1 MVSLEKG
8 ISPLLHHGASHGVL
22 FPSHRVSI
30 MKLKHAWIAGVLT
43 LCVNPLIQ
51 AAEVTTH
58 VAVTPGQASLAEELK
73 AEATVTAIDLATR
86 KVSLKNAEGKTF
98 DLVAG
103 EEVTNLQNLKVGDV
117 VALRY
122 LQLLDLELLKGTA
135 GVRKRVVEV
144 EGGKAAPGEQPAA
157 GAGMQ
162 VTIYADVIDV
172 DKAQQTIRV
181 KGVDNTLTLK
191 VKDPAQF
198 ALIAKG
204 DQIKAVQT
212 TAIAIGIVPK
222 QP

>member
-1 MVSLEKG
+1 
-8 ISPLLHHGASHGVL
+8 
-22 FPSHRVSI
+22 

-51 AAEVTTH
+51 AAEVTTN
-58 VAVTPGQASLAEELK
+58 VAVTPGQASLAEEVK

-86 KVSLKNAEGKTF
+86 KISLKNAEGKTF

-144 EGGKAAPGEQPAA
+144 EWSKAAAGEQPGA

-222 QP
+222 P

>member
-1 MVSLEKG
+1 
-8 ISPLLHHGASHGVL
+8 
-22 FPSHRVSI
+22 

-51 AAEVTTH
+51 AAEVTAN
-58 VAVTPGQASLAEELK
+58 VAVTPGQASLAEEVK

-86 KVSLKNAEGKTF
+86 KISLKNAEGQTF

-144 EGGKAAPGEQPAA
+144 EGSKAATGEQPGA

-181 KGVDNTLTLK
+181 KGVDDTLTLK

>member
-1 MVSLEKG
+1 
-8 ISPLLHHGASHGVL
+8 
-22 FPSHRVSI
+22 
-30 MKLKHAWIAGVLT
+30 MKLKHAWIAGALA
-43 LCVNPLIQ
+43 LCTHPLIQ
-51 AAEVTTH
+51 AAQVTTN
-58 VAVTPGQASLAEELK
+58 VAVTPAQASLAEELT
-73 AEATVTAIDLATR
+73 AEATVTAIDLASR
-86 KVSLKNAEGKTF
+86 KVSLTNAEGKAF

-103 EEVTNLQNLKVGDV
+103 EEVANLQNLKVGDV

-122 LQLLDLELLKGTA
+122 LQLLDLTLLKGTA

-181 KGVDNTLTLK
+181 KGVDKTLSIQ

-212 TAIAIGIVPK
+212 TAIAIGIATK

>member
-1 MVSLEKG
+1 
-8 ISPLLHHGASHGVL
+8 
-22 FPSHRVSI
+22 

-51 AAEVTTH
+51 AAEVTAN
-58 VAVTPGQASLAEELK
+58 VAVTPGQASLAEEVK

-86 KVSLKNAEGKTF
+86 KISLKNAEGKTF

-144 EGGKAAPGEQPAA
+144 EGSKAAAGEKPGA

-181 KGVDNTLTLK
+181 KGVDDTLTLK

>member
-1 MVSLEKG
+1 
-8 ISPLLHHGASHGVL
+8 
-22 FPSHRVSI
+22 

-51 AAEVTTH
+51 AAEVTAN
-58 VAVTPGQASLAEELK
+58 VAVTPGQASLAEEVK

-86 KVSLKNAEGKTF
+86 KISLKNAEGETF

-144 EGGKAAPGEQPAA
+144 EGSKAATGEQPGA

-181 KGVDNTLTLK
+181 KGVDDTLTLK

>member
-1 MVSLEKG
+1 
-8 ISPLLHHGASHGVL
+8 
-22 FPSHRVSI
+22 

-51 AAEVTTH
+51 AAEVTAN
-58 VAVTPGQASLAEELK
+58 VAVTPGQASLAEEVK

-86 KVSLKNAEGKTF
+86 KISLKNAEGKTF

-144 EGGKAAPGEQPAA
+144 EGSKAATGEQPGA

-181 KGVDNTLTLK
+181 KGVDDTLTLK

>member
-1 MVSLEKG
+1 
-8 ISPLLHHGASHGVL
+8 
-22 FPSHRVSI
+22 
-30 MKLKHAWIAGVLT
+30 MKLKHAWIAGALA
-43 LCVNPLIQ
+43 LCTHPLIQ
-51 AAEVTTH
+51 AAQVTTN
-58 VAVTPGQASLAEELK
+58 VAVTPGQASLAEELT
-73 AEATVTAIDLATR
+73 AEATVTAIDLASR
-86 KVSLKNAEGKTF
+86 KVSLKNAEGKAF

-103 EEVTNLQNLKVGDV
+103 EEVANLQNLKVGDV

-122 LQLLDLELLKGTA
+122 LQLLDLTLLKGTA

-181 KGVDNTLTLK
+181 KGVDHTLTLK
-191 VKDPAQF
+191 VQDPAQF

-212 TAIAIGIVPK
+212 TAIAIGIAP
-222 QP
+222 QSP

>member
-1 MVSLEKG
+1 
-8 ISPLLHHGASHGVL
+8 
-22 FPSHRVSI
+22 

-51 AAEVTTH
+51 AAEVTAN
-58 VAVTPGQASLAEELK
+58 VAVTPGQASLAEEVK

-86 KVSLKNAEGKTF
+86 KISLKNAEGQTF

-144 EGGKAAPGEQPAA
+144 EGSKAAAGEKPGA
-157 GAGMQ
+157 GAGIQ

-181 KGVDNTLTLK
+181 KGVDDTLTLK

>member
-1 MVSLEKG
+1 
-8 ISPLLHHGASHGVL
+8 
-22 FPSHRVSI
+22 

-51 AAEVTTH
+51 AAEVTAN
-58 VAVTPGQASLAEELK
+58 VAVTPGQASLAEEVK

-144 EGGKAAPGEQPAA
+144 EGSKAATGEQPGA

-181 KGVDNTLTLK
+181 KGVDDTLTLK

-222 QP
+222 P

>member
-1 MVSLEKG
+1 
-8 ISPLLHHGASHGVL
+8 
-22 FPSHRVSI
+22 
-30 MKLKHAWIAGVLT
+30 MKLKHAWIAGALA
-43 LCVNPLIQ
+43 LCTHPLIQ
-51 AAEVTTH
+51 AAQVTTN
-58 VAVTPGQASLAEELK
+58 VAVTPGQASLAEELT
-73 AEATVTAIDLATR
+73 AEATVTAIDLASR
-86 KVSLKNAEGKTF
+86 KVGLKNAEGKAF

-103 EEVTNLQNLKVGDV
+103 EEVANLQNLKVGDV

-122 LQLLDLELLKGTA
+122 LQLLDLTLLKGTA

-181 KGVDNTLTLK
+181 KGVDKTLSIQ

>member
-1 MVSLEKG
+1 
-8 ISPLLHHGASHGVL
+8 
-22 FPSHRVSI
+22 

-51 AAEVTTH
+51 AAEVTAN
-58 VAVTPGQASLAEELK
+58 VAVTPGQASLAEEVK

-86 KVSLKNAEGKTF
+86 KISLKNAEGQTF

-144 EGGKAAPGEQPAA
+144 EGSKAAAGEKPGA

-181 KGVDNTLTLK
+181 KGVDDTLTLK

>member
-1 MVSLEKG
+1 
-8 ISPLLHHGASHGVL
+8 
-22 FPSHRVSI
+22 
-30 MKLKHAWIAGVLT
+30 MKLKHAWIAGLLSLSPTALVY
-43 LCVNPLIQ
+43 
-51 AAEVTTH
+51 AAEVATN
-58 VAVTPGQASLAEELK
+58 VAIAPGQASLAEEVTAK
-73 AEATVTAIDLATR
+73 ATITAIDTATR
-86 KVSLKNAEGKTF
+86 KVSLKNAEGQVF
-98 DLVAG
+98 DIVAG
-103 EEVTNLQNLKVGDV
+103 DEVTDLQNLKVGDE

-144 EGGKAAPGEQPAA
+144 EGTKAAAGDKPAA

-172 DKAQQTIRV
+172 DKAQQSIRV
-181 KGVDNTLTLK
+181 KGVDKTLTLK

-212 TAIAIGIVPK
+212 TAIGIGIVPEQK
-222 QP
+222 

>member
-1 MVSLEKG
+1 
-8 ISPLLHHGASHGVL
+8 
-22 FPSHRVSI
+22 
-30 MKLKHAWIAGVLT
+30 
-43 LCVNPLIQ
+43 
-51 AAEVTTH
+51 
-58 VAVTPGQASLAEELK
+58 
-73 AEATVTAIDLATR
+73 
-86 KVSLKNAEGKTF
+86 
-98 DLVAG
+98 
-103 EEVTNLQNLKVGDV
+103 
-117 VALRY
+117 
-122 LQLLDLELLKGTA
+122 
-135 GVRKRVVEV
+135 VRKRVVEV
-144 EGGKAAPGEQPAA
+144 EGSKAAAGEQPGA

-181 KGVDNTLTLK
+181 KGVDDTLTLK

>member
-1 MVSLEKG
+1 
-8 ISPLLHHGASHGVL
+8 
-22 FPSHRVSI
+22 
-30 MKLKHAWIAGVLT
+30 MKLKHAWIAGLFALASAT
-43 LCVNPLIQ
+43 Q
-51 AAEVTTH
+51 AAEVTTN
-58 VAVTPGQASLAEELK
+58 VAVAPGQASLAEEVTAK
-73 AEATVTAIDLATR
+73 ATVTAIDVATR

-103 EEVTNLQNLKVGDV
+103 DEVTNLKNIKVGDE

-144 EGGKAAPGEQPAA
+144 EGSKAAAGQQPGA

-162 VTIYADVIDV
+162 VTIYADVIDI
-172 DKAQQTIRV
+172 DKAHQTIKV
-181 KGVDNTLTLK
+181 KGVDKTLTVK
-191 VKDPAQF
+191 VNDPAQF

-212 TAIAIGIVPK
+212 TAVGIGIEPQK
-222 QP
+222 K

>member
-1 MVSLEKG
+1 
-8 ISPLLHHGASHGVL
+8 
-22 FPSHRVSI
+22 

-51 AAEVTTH
+51 AAEVTAN
-58 VAVTPGQASLAEELK
+58 VAVTPGQASLAEEVK
-73 AEATVTAIDLATR
+73 AEATVTALDLATR
-86 KVSLKNAEGKTF
+86 KISLKNAEGETF

-144 EGGKAAPGEQPAA
+144 EGSKAAAGQQPGA

-191 VKDPAQF
+191 VRDPAQF

>member
-1 MVSLEKG
+1 
-8 ISPLLHHGASHGVL
+8 
-22 FPSHRVSI
+22 

-43 LCVNPLIQ
+43 LCAPPLLY

-58 VAVTPGQASLAEELK
+58 VAVAPGQASLAEELT
-73 AEATVTAIDLATR
+73 ARATVTAIDLATR
-86 KVSLKNAEGKTF
+86 KVSLKNAEGQTL
-98 DLVAG
+98 DLIAG
-103 EEVTNLQNLKVGDV
+103 EEVTNLPQLKVGDV

-122 LQLLDLELLKGTA
+122 LQLLDLTLLKGTA

-144 EGGKAAPGEQPAA
+144 DGSKAAAGEQPGA

-222 QP
+222 P